1 MNVSSVISAQFA
13 QTHQILGGIMAD
25 VDDAT
30 AHRQLPGST
39 VGTIASI
46 YAHLVLDEDF
56 IVSGMVQ
63 GKAPL
68 HATGGWAAKSGVE
81 SPGSPIQNPEWA
93 AKVRLTPAFNDYA
106 QAVYAATDAY
116 LAAASDGE
124 LARVVETPLGKQPVT
139 SALGLAIYH
148 HAQHS
153 GEIAALKGVFGQKGL
168 PF

>member
-1 MNVSSVISAQFA
+1 MDVSSVIRAQFA
-13 QTHQILGGIMAD
+13 QTHQILSGIMAD
-25 VDDAT
+25 VGDAT
-30 AHRQLPGST
+30 ANRQLPGAT

-56 IVSGMVQ
+56 IVSGMIQ

-68 HATGGWAAKSGVE
+68 HVTGDWAAKSGVH
-81 SPGSPIQNPEWA
+81 SPGSPMQNPEWA
-93 AKVRLTPAFNDYA
+93 AKVKLSPAFNDYA

-116 LAAASDGE
+116 LAAASNDD
-124 LARVVETPLGKQPVT
+124 LARVVETPMGKQPVT